1 MAEIRKIVRS
11 DPLSNF
17 QQVAPGGGITL
28 AVLADAANS
37 AYEHW
42 LPAATE
48 QMAQEGD
55 AAGRAQARDAFGN
68 TSIPSPAAPTAP
80 DGGLA
85 GYAVP
90 PPAISE
96 PGAGGA
102 PLSPIV
108 TTPLGPSVNGAALGV
123 DFGRLEGEYGIPNG
137 YLGRTA
143 QIESGGNPNAQNPN
157 SSAGGLFQFID
168 STASQYGLTNR
179 TDPVAA
185 SAAAARLAAD
195 NAAQLRS
202 ALGREP
208 TAGELYLAHQQGS
221 GGAVKLLSNPN
232 ARAADLVG
240 AEAVRLNGGDPNM
253 TAQQFANLWISKFGT
268 AGATSPVGGPVP
280 QQTTLTDPTLPADVR
295 SALFPPTAT
304 VSSSGAPSAVSQV
317 AQPQPPPPGA
327 VLAAPPTMIRTAS
340 GRLEPRRFSPIAGPM
355 REAYDAAAKGAFLQE
370 AMIAGQADIMGLS
383 EQFPMQ
389 PDAFLEQGRGYVDTV
404 VAGVDP
410 ALQRG
415 LREELTNEVGRRYL
429 GMVDERNTDIRQRA
443 ENSNQALVERYSS
456 DYAEALAA
464 GNADDATVARANL
477 EGALYFRE
485 SIPGVAWT
493 RENSQNVL
501 LDAVDQSQRIS
512 ATRRDQQAAA
522 WKDSLNTIIDA
533 RENGMVG
540 ADESILDNPEVWA
553 TNPEL
558 ATEAQAWVE
567 FRAQMPGF
575 DALTPSQQD
584 AVVADMRLQPVQ
596 DTYQIKM
603 IETAQKAA
611 AASREAWALDPVAQ
625 AAKVMPTPPPE
636 LPDSNTANP
645 GAFISALHARRDY
658 MLDVQRAGYTDQP
671 TFLSET
677 EATNLSLVMGK
688 DMPPDV
694 RLALAAGMVSGFGD
708 NAVTAFDQLD
718 IDPVLRWGGKMMAL
732 GGSQA
737 VAATALR
744 GQQMLDEGLV
754 SVPPRLASINAV
766 STDIASALAATPV
779 DDVKMT
785 ADVLSFS
792 SALYAAQAS
801 GIDPDSDAAKALME
815 ASIQQALGQDA
826 NARGRLTGGVQ
837 DVLGQPVLLPPGI
850 SGDDMNG
857 AFSSLA
863 STLPGGSFMLFYE
876 RMGNAITGTQTPP
889 DQWLQVQSAE
899 LPPSLPYAGG
909 QILDRQ
915 YLAGGH
921 IQLIPMGGTT
931 YRMQIVQSGE
941 TVDVATQDGN
951 IFMIDANRLLE
962 VVRP

>member
-68 TSIPSPAAPTAP
+68 TTIPSPAAPTAP

-85 GYAVP
+85 GYAAP
-90 PPAISE
+90 PSSPAP
-96 PGAGGA
+96 PGAQQIVPLIEETATAIGMPAEILTTIIGYETGGTFDPTQAGPTTQWGRHRGLIQFGEPQARQYGADFSSPEQAVISQLGPNGAIANYFRQNGWQPGMSELDAYSIVNAGGPGRYNATDANNGGA
-102 PLSPIV
+102 PGTV
-108 TTPLGPSVNGAALGV
+108 ADKVNEQFGPHREVARQL
-123 DFGRLEGEYGIPNG
+123 L
-137 YLGRTA
+137 
-143 QIESGGNPNAQNPN
+143 Q
-157 SSAGGLFQFID
+157 
-168 STASQYGLTNR
+168 QYG
-179 TDPVAA
+179 
-185 SAAAARLAAD
+185 
-195 NAAQLRS
+195 
-202 ALGREP
+202 
-208 TAGELYLAHQQGS
+208 
-221 GGAVKLLSNPN
+221 GAI
-232 ARAADLVG
+232 
-240 AEAVRLNGGDPNM
+240 RLNGP
-253 TAQQFANLWISKFGT
+253 A
-268 AGATSPVGGPVP
+268 GGPAP
-280 QQTTLTDPTLPADVR
+280 AQTQMTDPTLPADVR

-485 SIPGVAWT
+485 SIPGAAWT

-501 LDAVDQSQRIS
+501 LDAVDQSQRIT
-512 ATRRDQQAAA
+512 ATRRDQQTAA

-533 RENGMVG
+533 RENGMAG

-567 FRAQMPGF
+567 FRSQMPGF
-575 DALTPSQQD
+575 DALPPDQQD
-584 AVVADMRLQPVQ
+584 AVVATMRQAPVQ

-671 TFLSET
+671 TFLSEA

-815 ASIQQALGQDA
+815 TSIQQALGQDT

-889 DQWLQVQSAE
+889 DQWLQVQPTE